1 MQLSSYSSSSS
12 PVLGALP
19 KRAVVLQR
27 QGLQWKPPPHWNFE
41 HIEYR
46 GSMLLALAFV
56 PLLRYTQDTPED
68 KNALLAR
75 DLAALGSATCLY
87 LFMQSVLSNGV
98 HALANPKVMAK
109 VPTSLKGFAKAIA
122 ADANQNPHKNH
133 FFSYIPSQIISLTTS
148 ALVGSFIGNQAMQHL
163 KHIQQWMQAP
173 DKVGFIQNAWQSQDE
188 ADKKRALIQN
198 TVGGIGFLGLL
209 PLSYWLLRHKTP
221 KVEMLLPERPV
232 PKKASNRVLTLVNRD
247 FPAVVSAL
255 LGGLG
260 LGSLA
265 GATLADAHQIPPK
278 KKVAKGTSQVEN
290 KAAEDHS
297 LKGELKHAFFHARRD
312 ESGEVEFK
320 LRAPALGIALL
331 ATTYMGVALTALGY
345 SLKHHNNPKALDKL
359 YNYEQAYH
367 VMRWLLPSLILPS
380 IRYAR
385 DPKDKRDEFY
395 IRDFT
400 YTWLGMVIY
409 WTTKVTALK
418 AIHHFNWVGLPKG
431 VSDPKQIEKISHG
444 ARNLMAASM
453 AMIAQTAS
461 NGLLAPRFSHDFVH
475 YLNTPTHTSNS
486 QKSETHKNEI
496 QKDALTNEPTS
507 TEAILENKVTRSNH

>member
-1 MQLSSYSSSSS
+1 
-12 PVLGALP
+12 
-19 KRAVVLQR
+19 
-27 QGLQWKPPPHWNFE
+27 
-41 HIEYR
+41 
-46 GSMLLALAFV
+46 MLLALAFV
-56 PLLRYTQDTPED
+56 PLIRYTQDTPED

-109 VPTSLKGFAKAIA
+109 VPTSLKGLATAIA

-133 FFSYIPSQIISLTTS
+133 FFSYIPAQIISLTTS

-198 TVGGIGFLGLL
+198 SVGGIGFLGLL
-209 PLSYWLLRHKTP
+209 PLSYWMLRHKAP
-221 KVEMLLPERPV
+221 KVETLLPEHPN
-232 PKKASNRVLTLVNRD
+232 PKKTSRVLTLVNQD
-247 FPAVVSAL
+247 FPVVVSAL

-265 GATLADAHQIPPK
+265 GETLADAHQTPPPK
-278 KKVAKGTSQVEN
+278 KVDKGAAQVEN

-297 LKGELKHAFFHARRD
+297 LKGELKHAFFHAKRD

-345 SLKHHNNPKALDKL
+345 SLKHHNNPKALYKL

-367 VMRWLLPSLILPS
+367 VMRWLLPSLILPT

-409 WTTKVTALK
+409 WTTKVAALK

-444 ARNLMAASM
+444 ARNLMAASI
-453 AMIAQTAS
+453 ALTAQTAS
-461 NGLLAPRFSHDFVH
+461 NGLLAPRFSHDFVR
-475 YLNTPTHTSNS
+475 YLNTPTHASNP
-486 QKSETHKNEI
+486 QKSEI
-496 QKDALTNEPTS
+496 QKDTLTNEPTS
-507 TEAILENKVTRSNH
+507 TELNLENKVKRSNH